1 MAENIYPED
10 ASEFANLTDQPK
22 KRKIRN
28 RVSEMNKLIRVK
40 NHKTGDPCNCKQ
52 LKCFENITK
61 PEREKIIE
69 DSKDEQDWQDAFLSG
84 GVRKKAQKICMKYHL
99 LEN

>member
-1 MAENIYPED
+1 
-10 ASEFANLTDQPK
+10 
-22 KRKIRN
+22 
-28 RVSEMNKLIRVK
+28 MNKLIRVK

>member
-10 ASEFANLTDQPK
+10 ASEFANLPDQPK

-28 RVSEMNKLIRVK
+28 RVSEMNKLILVK
-40 NHKTGDPCNCKQ
+40 NHKTGEPCNCKQ

-69 DSKDEQDWQDAFLSG
+69 DSKDRIDRMPFCPPA
-84 GVRKKAQKICMKYHL
+84 
-99 LEN
+99 